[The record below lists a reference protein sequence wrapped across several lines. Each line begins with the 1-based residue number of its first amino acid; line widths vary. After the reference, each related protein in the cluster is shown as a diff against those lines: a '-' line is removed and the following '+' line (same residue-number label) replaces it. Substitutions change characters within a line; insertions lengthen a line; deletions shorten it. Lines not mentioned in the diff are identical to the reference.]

1 VTVMQSTFKASSR
14 TYGVLL
20 TLYPRDLRLKF
31 AAEMTEVFEQQVQD
45 AWDENGFIGLVRVWL
60 CTIGELLC
68 VALPSQMGQPIF
80 VVPTLSLIS
89 NSAMFLALLREL
101 SPLADLCR
109 AYRH

>member
-1 VTVMQSTFKASSR
+1 MQTTFKACSR

-20 TLYPRDLRLKF
+20 ALYPRELRLRF
-31 AAEMTEVFEQQVQD
+31 AEEMTDVFEQQIEE
-45 AWDENGFIGLVRVWL
+45 AWDESGFMGLVRVWL
-60 CTIGELLC
+60 CAIRELLC
-68 VALPSQMGQPIF
+68 VALPTQLGQPIV
-80 VVPTLSLIS
+80 VVPTLSLIG

>member
-1 VTVMQSTFKASSR
+1 MQIPFKASSR

-31 AAEMTEVFEQQVQD
+31 AEEMMEVFEQQVED
-45 AWDENGFIGLVRVWL
+45 AWDERGFIGLVQVWL
-60 CTIGELLC
+60 CTIRVLLC

-80 VVPTLSLIS
+80 VVPTVSLIS
-89 NSAMFLALLREL
+89 NSALFLALLREL

>member
-1 VTVMQSTFKASSR
+1 MQIPFKASSR

-31 AAEMTEVFEQQVQD
+31 AEEMMEVFEKQVED
-45 AWDENGFIGLVRVWL
+45 AWDERGFIGLVQVWL
-60 CTIGELLC
+60 CTIRELLC

-80 VVPTLSLIS
+80 VVPTVSLIS
-89 NSAMFLALLREL
+89 NSALFLALLREL

>member
-1 VTVMQSTFKASSR
+1 MQTPFRACSR

-20 TLYPRDLRLKF
+20 TLYPRELRLRF
-31 AAEMTEVFEQQVQD
+31 AEEMTEVFEQQVED
-45 AWDENGFIGLVRVWL
+45 AWNESGFIGLAQVWL
-60 CTIGELLC
+60 CTFRELLC
-68 VALPSQMGQPIF
+68 VALPTQMGQPIV

>member
-1 VTVMQSTFKASSR
+1 MQTPFKACSR

-20 TLYPRDLRLKF
+20 TLYPRELRLKF
-31 AAEMTEVFEQQVQD
+31 AEEMTEVFEQQVQD
-45 AWDENGFIGLVRVWL
+45 AWDESGFIGLVRVWL
-60 CTIGELLC
+60 CTIRELLC
-68 VALPSQMGQPIF
+68 VALPSQMGQPIV

>member
-1 VTVMQSTFKASSR
+1 MRTTFKACTR

-20 TLYPRDLRLKF
+20 ILYPRELRFRF
-31 AAEMTEVFEQQVQD
+31 AEEMTDVFEQQVQE
-45 AWDENGFIGLVRVWL
+45 AWNDGGLTGLVGVWL
-60 CTIGELLC
+60 CALRELLC
-68 VALPSQMGQPIF
+68 VALPARLGQPVI
-80 VVPTLSLIS
+80 VAPALSLIG

>member
-1 VTVMQSTFKASSR
+1 MQTTFKACSR

-20 TLYPRDLRLKF
+20 TLYPRELRIRF
-31 AAEMTEVFEQQVQD
+31 AEEMTEVFEQQLQD
-45 AWDENGFIGLVRVWL
+45 AWDESGFVGLVQVWL
-60 CTIGELLC
+60 CTIRELLC
-68 VALPSQMGQPIF
+68 VALPTQIGQPIV